1 MSDQIDA
8 RSMQGSRSTFSR
20 YWVQRREWVQA
31 RNRPFSPGS
40 STGAIGQHLPVNA
53 AAQIADKRTLRIV
66 AIDCALARSSG
77 ECHVEVT
84 FGKARRDDFTPGA
97 RSSSAG
103 RTAIRAAAMLASW
116 CGCEVFDFV
125 VLAADAIEQLPAV
138 GHPTKVSR
146 SKWPL
151 GKADVA
157 GAGPSCP
164 SGGATE

>member
-1 MSDQIDA
+1 MPLAAVGPAGQA
-8 RSMQGSRSTFSR
+8 TTPP
-20 YWVQRREWVQA
+20 RRTQ
-31 RNRPFSPGS
+31 
-40 STGAIGQHLPVNA
+40 
-53 AAQIADKRTLRIV
+53 
-66 AIDCALARSSG
+66 
-77 ECHVEVT
+77 
-84 FGKARRDDFTPGA
+84 TPGFVA
-97 RSSSAG
+97 VCAG

-116 CGCEVFDFV
+116 CGCEAFDFV

-151 GKADVA
+151 GKAVVA